1 MQTDLAYL
9 LADLGACADSAGP
22 VHFTS
27 NPNITFETL
36 FHDILSTVDNSS
48 DQISPDRVVSD
59 LQATLPDWHDF
70 DLNLTLPYNASRNLD
85 YLRDAHLI
93 FSRNLSS
100 STPSTDTSYI
110 LSEEYQAQ
118 IKNIKNM
125 ISSHHEERFLA
136 EHYSEIFATASLAAT
151 LFNTLVLFKIF
162 KRPSKTESTDCCSF
176 YGKNSSFPNP
186 PCLSHSSYPQ

>member
-9 LADLGACADSAGP
+9 PADLGACAGSAGP

-27 NPNITFETL
+27 NPYIALETL

-48 DQISPDRVVSD
+48 NQISPNRVVSD
-59 LQATLPDWHDF
+59 LQATLPDRHDF

-85 YLRDAHLI
+85 YLWDAHLI

-100 STPSTDTSYI
+100 SSTPGMDTSYI

-118 IKNIKNM
+118 IKNIKQYD
-125 ISSHHEERFLA
+125 F
-136 EHYSEIFATASLAAT
+136 
-151 LFNTLVLFKIF
+151 
-162 KRPSKTESTDCCSF
+162 
-176 YGKNSSFPNP
+176 
-186 PCLSHSSYPQ
+186 